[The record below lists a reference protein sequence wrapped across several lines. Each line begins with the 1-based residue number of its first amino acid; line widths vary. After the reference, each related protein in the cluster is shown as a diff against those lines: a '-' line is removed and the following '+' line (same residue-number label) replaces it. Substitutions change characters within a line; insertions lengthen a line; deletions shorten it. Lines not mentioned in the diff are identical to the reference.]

1 MVPLTI
7 KAMGRGSKQMC
18 LMDKYG
24 FPRTKAKTSKR
35 THGFKTGDI
44 ASANVLKGRK
54 KGRDM
59 GYVSVR
65 TSGYFKIDSI
75 EGINWK
81 YCKLLQYSDGYQ
93 YNLMSNSSHD

>member
-1 MVPLTI
+1 MN
-7 KAMGRGSKQMC
+7 
-18 LMDKYG
+18 KYG

-35 THGFKTGDI
+35 IRGFKIGDI
-44 ASANVLKGRK
+44 ASANILKGKK
-54 KGRDM
+54 KGNYM

-75 EGINWK
+75 DGINWK

-93 YNLMSNSSHD
+93 YNLMPNFSHD